1 MKNASTKVKIALLLL
16 MGSLL
21 QMNVEAANKLSS
33 FMYDGTAPIQQQL
46 RIVSGKV
53 VNNLQEPIIGATIK
67 IKGID
72 GSGTITD
79 ADGNFTL
86 EILPNAV
93 LVVSYIGYETQE
105 FVTGNR
111 KTFNVILDE
120 DVEILDEVVVV
131 GYGVAKKKDLSGAIS
146 TVSGDKLAER
156 KNMSLST
163 SMQGVMPGLMVTRS
177 NGSPGSEAT
186 LKVRGITTIG
196 DSSPLIIVDGVI
208 VDNID
213 FVNANDVENITV
225 LKDAA
230 SASIYGSRAAAGV
243 ILVTT
248 KRAKEKQFTIGY
260 TVEYGFEKLA
270 TRPKYVNATRFM
282 EMENELRWNDAGN
295 GSNKYPTYDKD
306 LISNYYTLHAEN
318 PNKYPITDWYDL
330 VLDNTAPRQSHL
342 INLSGGTQKIKSKVS
357 IGYDQVNGLYAH
369 KSSNRYTVRINNDF
383 I

>member
-260 TVEYGFEKLA
+260 TVEYGWGEVTK
-270 TRPKYVNATRFM
+270 RV
-282 EMENELRWNDAGN
+282 
-295 GSNKYPTYDKD
+295 
-306 LISNYYTLHAEN
+306 
-318 PNKYPITDWYDL
+318 
-330 VLDNTAPRQSHL
+330 
-342 INLSGGTQKIKSKVS
+342 
-357 IGYDQVNGLYAH
+357 
-369 KSSNRYTVRINNDF
+369 
-383 I
+383 